1 MHLGESFVFG
11 EIFFVQTFWAFSSF
25 FPREN
30 SPGAHGVEIW
40 KKQKETFFETSPGAH
55 GVEIFLSEFESF
67 QKFKKSKNEKN
78 KNKKCSDLNN

>member
-1 MHLGESFVFG
+1 MERF
-11 EIFFVQTFWAFSSF
+11 FSSKLFELFQAF

-30 SPGAHGVEIW
+30 SPSAHGVEIW